1 MCGNKLILAL
11 DTRREIGTMSSGK
24 GHENCTE
31 DLTEHLRKK
40 GTNRLMIWE
49 KKKAEKRV
57 METMALERGG
67 QERINGMIGG
77 VY

>member
-1 MCGNKLILAL
+1 MN
-11 DTRREIGTMSSGK
+11 SGK

-31 DLTEHLRKK
+31 DLNEHLMKK

-57 METMALERGG
+57 KEKMVRRGED
-67 QERINGMIGG
+67 Q
-77 VY
+77 